1 MSEASELQKLEER
14 REKIELKYAKIAKK
28 RLAKINPII
37 SPRKAIIDM
46 SATEFN
52 NYLAELKKKFNA

>member
-1 MSEASELQKLEER
+1 MSEASELQKLEAR

-46 SATEFN
+46 SATVFN
-52 NYLAELKKKFNA
+52 NY